1 MMQTID
7 GVCLRL
13 TVGRQVARCTLR
25 KRSRLNTTIDGERG
39 EDLGIAIE
47 LRETMISASAPLTA
61 WPRTRPGRRRE
72 PRRRDR
78 QFESCGTAA
87 TARMA
92 CRIIS

>member
-39 EDLGIAIE
+39 ADLGIAIE
-47 LRETMISASAPLTA
+47 LRDDDQRLGPA
-61 WPRTRPGRRRE
+61 
-72 PRRRDR
+72 D
-78 QFESCGTAA
+78 
-87 TARMA
+87 RMA
-92 CRIIS
+92 ANAAG

>member
-47 LRETMISASAPLTA
+47 LR
-61 WPRTRPGRRRE
+61 
-72 PRRRDR
+72 RRDDDQR
-78 QFESCGTAA
+78 LGPAD
-87 TARMA
+87 RMA
-92 CRIIS
+92 ANAAG